1 VKKLLTLGPLMIH
14 CLIMIKKRAGQKII
28 LEREK
33 FLKHLSKVGLKKTD
47 GRNCVFITVMKT
59 HGHFTA
65 EGLVKV
71 LRKNRNR
78 VSRATIYRSLK
89 ELLEAGVIRKTAFGE
104 KHDCYEHIYDEK
116 PHHHARCIRCHS
128 LVEFPDLKEDKI
140 YQPILEEHGFHI
152 LGHEMHFYG
161 ICQHCQNKES

>member
-1 VKKLLTLGPLMIH
+1 MQRMVDSQFFNDTLSHMQTSPSH
-14 CLIMIKKRAGQKII
+14 KISK
-28 LEREK
+28 ERTK
-33 FLKHLSKVGLKKTD
+33 FEGHLRKAGLKNSS
-47 GRNCVFITVMKT
+47 GRRYIFEKIMNT

-65 EGLVKV
+65 EDLVKIFQ
-71 LRKNRNR
+71 KNKNH

-140 YQPILEEHGFHI
+140 YQPILEKHGFHI

-161 ICQHCQNKES
+161 ICQLCQNEKV